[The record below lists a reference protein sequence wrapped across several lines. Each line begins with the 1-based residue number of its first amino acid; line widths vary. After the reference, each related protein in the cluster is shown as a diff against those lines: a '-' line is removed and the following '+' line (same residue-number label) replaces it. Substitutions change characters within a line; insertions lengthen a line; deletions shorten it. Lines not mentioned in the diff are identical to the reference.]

1 MTYRATERIHTVEA
15 RRIELEA
22 EVPFAQLRRAFEEQ
36 VPELDRRLQSG
47 LLDQGADW
55 STLTR
60 MLEGPGM
67 HGLVR
72 FWTDDPRPVM
82 RVGGVDTAS
91 VGYLVGDYATAARM
105 YRHDAGALL
114 YAPLRVELHDAGGGR
129 TVLSVEQPSV
139 PLRGFGNNKIT
150 QAGYELDRKLGDLLE
165 DLGLPRPSV
174 LRL

>member
-1 MTYRATERIHTVEA
+1 VTYRATERIQAVEA
-15 RRIELEA
+15 RRIELDA

-36 VPELDRRLQSG
+36 VPELDLRLQRG
-47 LLDQGADW
+47 LLDQRADW

-60 MLEGPGM
+60 MLEGPAT

-72 FWTDDPRPVM
+72 FWTGNPSAVM

-105 YRHDAGALL
+105 YRHDAGTLL
-114 YAPLRVELHDAGGGR
+114 YAPLRVELHDARGGR
-129 TVLSVEQPSV
+129 TVLSVEQTSA

-174 LRL
+174 LRV